1 MKLPGVS
8 GHPLPIADRSESPRN
23 AMAPHGETTVYSNED
38 YLLELLQESG
48 YIGPEEIEEASAA
61 SRGKHTVIEALLE
74 LGRITEEQVA
84 QTMSISAGMDYVDLS
99 NFTPEPHVLE
109 AITPEIAG
117 QYHVLPVESE
127 PGRVLLAVADPMDFQ
142 TMDTLPHLL
151 RGTQVDFVCATKSQ
165 IDSLLKDLYGIS
177 TDPMGDPANISIGGG
192 TDNDNDGDAPVIKM
206 VAEMLQESFSLRASD
221 IHIEPLDKSL
231 RIRYRIDGVLHQ
243 VASHPKHLHA
253 PILAR
258 LKIMTG
264 TMSIDERRVPQD
276 GRIQARM
283 GNKEVDLRVSTV
295 PTNHGESVVMRLLD
309 KSGISLGL
317 SDLGF
322 FSDDQKTF
330 DELIS
335 LPDGILL
342 VTGPTGSGKTTTL
355 YACLNTINRPD
366 KKIITVEDPVEY
378 QLSGINQVHVKEDIG
393 MTFAAALRSMLR
405 QAPNIIMIGEI
416 RDAETA
422 GIAIQAALT
431 GHLVFST
438 LHTNDAPSAVARM
451 ADIGAKPFLIASAV
465 RAMTAQRLVRKFC
478 SECKVPG
485 ELTEREI
492 RALRLDA
499 GRLTDAKIMA
509 PVGCS
514 KCRGTGYKGRMVIL
528 EVFKVDDQVRTMIN
542 EGLPTTQLKRKAR
555 ELGMRTLRED
565 GIRKVMAGLTSAQ
578 EVIEA
583 TSGDSD

>member
-1 MKLPGVS
+1 M
-8 GHPLPIADRSESPRN
+8 
-23 AMAPHGETTVYSNED
+23 YSNEE

-48 YIGPEEIEEASAA
+48 YIGPEDIEEARAA
-61 SRGKHTVIEALLE
+61 GRGKRTVVDTLLE
-74 LGRITEEQVA
+74 MGKISEEQVA
-84 QTMSISAGMDYVDLS
+84 QTMAISAGMEYVDLS
-99 NFTPEPHVLE
+99 SFIPESYVVE
-109 AITPEIAG
+109 SVSPEIAG
-117 QYHVLPVESE
+117 QYHVVPVAME
-127 PGRVLLAVADPMDFQ
+127 PGRLTLAVIDPMDFQ

-151 RGTQVDFVCATKSQ
+151 REYQVEFVCAPKSQ
-165 IDSLLKDLYGIS
+165 VMGMLKDLY
-177 TDPMGDPANISIGGG
+177 NISSGGSGSGEVVIGGG
-192 TDNDNDGDAPVIKM
+192 EDSASTDADAPIIKL
-206 VAEMLQESFSLRASD
+206 VSELLQEAFALRASD
-221 IHIEPLDKSL
+221 IHVEPLEKKL
-231 RIRYRIDGVLHQ
+231 RIRYRVDGVMHE

-276 GRIQARM
+276 GRIQAKM
-283 GNKEVDLRVSTV
+283 GTKELDLRVSTV
-295 PTNHGESVVMRLLD
+295 PTNHGESVVMRILD
-309 KSGISLGL
+309 KSGLALGL

-322 FSDDQKTF
+322 FSDDMGNF
-330 DELIS
+330 NELIT

-378 QLSGINQVHVKEDIG
+378 QMSGINQVHVKEDIG

-416 RDAETA
+416 RDPETA

-451 ADIGAKPFLIASAV
+451 ADIGVKPFLIASAV

-478 SECKVPG
+478 AECKRPG
-485 ELTEREI
+485 ELTEREM
-492 RALRLDA
+492 RALSLDA
-499 GRLTDAKIMA
+499 GRLADSNVMV
-509 PVGCS
+509 PSGCPR
-514 KCRGTGYKGRMVIL
+514 CRQTGFRGRMCIVEI
-528 EVFKVDDQVRTMIN
+528 FKVDDQVRNMIN
-542 EGLPTTQLKRKAR
+542 EGLPTTQLKRRAR

-565 GIRKVMAGLTSAQ
+565 GVRKVMAGLTSAQ

-583 TSGDSD
+583 TSGDAD

>member
-1 MKLPGVS
+1 M
-8 GHPLPIADRSESPRN
+8 
-23 AMAPHGETTVYSNED
+23 YSNEE

-48 YIGPEEIEEASAA
+48 YIGPEDIEEARAA
-61 SRGKHTVIEALLE
+61 GRGKRTVVDTLLE
-74 LGRITEEQVA
+74 MGKISEEQVA
-84 QTMSISAGMDYVDLS
+84 QTMAISAGMEYVDLS
-99 NFTPEPHVLE
+99 SFIPESYVVE
-109 AITPEIAG
+109 SVSPEIAG
-117 QYHVLPVESE
+117 QYHVVPVAME
-127 PGRVLLAVADPMDFQ
+127 PGRLTLAVIDPMDFQ

-151 RGTQVDFVCATKSQ
+151 REYQVEFVCAPKSQ
-165 IDSLLKDLYGIS
+165 VMGMLKDLY
-177 TDPMGDPANISIGGG
+177 NISSGGSGSGEVVIGGG
-192 TDNDNDGDAPVIKM
+192 EDSASTDADAPIIKL
-206 VAEMLQESFSLRASD
+206 VSELLQEAFALRASD
-221 IHIEPLDKSL
+221 IHVEPLEKKL
-231 RIRYRIDGVLHQ
+231 RIRYRVDGVMHE

-276 GRIQARM
+276 GRIQAKM
-283 GNKEVDLRVSTV
+283 GTKELDLRVSTV
-295 PTNHGESVVMRLLD
+295 PTNHGESVVMRILD
-309 KSGISLGL
+309 KSGLALGL

-322 FSDDQKTF
+322 FSDDMGNF
-330 DELIS
+330 NELIT

-378 QLSGINQVHVKEDIG
+378 QMSGINQVHVKEDIG

-416 RDAETA
+416 RDPETA

-451 ADIGAKPFLIASAV
+451 ADIGVKPFLIASAV

-478 SECKVPG
+478 AECKRPG
-485 ELTEREI
+485 ELTEREM
-492 RALRLDA
+492 RALSLDA
-499 GRLTDAKIMA
+499 GRLTDSNIMV
-509 PVGCS
+509 PSGCPR
-514 KCRGTGYKGRMVIL
+514 CRQTGFRGRMCIVEI
-528 EVFKVDDQVRTMIN
+528 FKVDDQVRNMIN
-542 EGLPTTQLKRKAR
+542 EGLPTTQLKRRAR

-565 GIRKVMAGLTSAQ
+565 GVRKVMAGLTSAQ

-583 TSGDSD
+583 TSGDAD

>member
-1 MKLPGVS
+1 M
-8 GHPLPIADRSESPRN
+8 
-23 AMAPHGETTVYSNED
+23 YSNEE

-48 YIGPEEIEEASAA
+48 YIGPEDIDEAAA
-61 SRGKHTVIEALLE
+61 AGRGKHTVVEALLE
-74 LGRITEEQVA
+74 LGKISEEQVA
-84 QTMSISAGMDYVDLS
+84 QTMSISAGMDFVDLG
-99 NFTPEPHVLE
+99 NFIPDPHVLE
-109 AITPEIAG
+109 AVSVEIAA
-117 QYHVLPVESE
+117 QYHVIPVEADMD
-127 PGRVLLAVADPMDFQ
+127 RILLAVADPMDFQ

-151 RGTQVDFVCATKSQ
+151 RGKQVDFVCARKSQ
-165 IDSLLKDLYGIS
+165 IDSLLTELYGINLNNP
-177 TDPMGDPANISIGGG
+177 TGAADLIIGDSSDI
-192 TDNDNDGDAPVIKM
+192 TTDGDAPVIRM
-206 VAEMLQESFSLRASD
+206 VAEMLQESFALRASD

-231 RIRYRIDGVLHQ
+231 RVRYRIDGVLHQ
-243 VASHPKHLHA
+243 IASHPKHLHA

-283 GNKEVDLRVSTV
+283 GNKEIDLRVSTV

-309 KSGISLGL
+309 KSSIALGL

-330 DELIS
+330 DELIN

-355 YACLNTINRPD
+355 YACLNTINKPD

-378 QLSGINQVHVKEDIG
+378 VMSGINQVHVKEEIG

-405 QAPNIIMIGEI
+405 QAPNVIMLGEI

-422 GIAIQAALT
+422 GIAMQAALT

-438 LHTNDAPSAVARM
+438 LHTNDAPSAVARL

-478 SECKVPG
+478 SECKTPG

-492 RALRLDA
+492 RALRLDPSRI
-499 GRLTDAKIMA
+499 GDARIMQGQ
-509 PVGCS
+509 GCP
-514 KCRGTGYKGRMVIL
+514 KCRQTGYKGRMVIV
-528 EVFKVDDQVRTMIN
+528 EIFKVDDQVRTMIN
-542 EGLPTTQLKRKAR
+542 EGLPTTQLKRRAR

-565 GIRKVMAGLTSAQ
+565 GIRKVMAGTTSAQ

-583 TSGDSD
+583 TSGDAD

>member
-1 MKLPGVS
+1 M
-8 GHPLPIADRSESPRN
+8 
-23 AMAPHGETTVYSNED
+23 YSNEE

-48 YIGPEEIEEASAA
+48 YIGPEDIEEARAA
-61 SRGKHTVIEALLE
+61 GRGKRTVVDTLLE
-74 LGRITEEQVA
+74 MGKISEEQVA
-84 QTMSISAGMDYVDLS
+84 QTMAISAGMEYVDLS
-99 NFTPEPHVLE
+99 SFIPESYVVE
-109 AITPEIAG
+109 SVSPEIAG
-117 QYHVLPVESE
+117 QYHVVPVAME
-127 PGRVLLAVADPMDFQ
+127 PGRLTLAVIDPMDFQ

-151 RGTQVDFVCATKSQ
+151 REYQVEFVCAPKSQ
-165 IDSLLKDLYGIS
+165 VMGMLKDLY
-177 TDPMGDPANISIGGG
+177 NISSGGSGSGEVVIGGG
-192 TDNDNDGDAPVIKM
+192 EDSASTDADAPIIKL
-206 VAEMLQESFSLRASD
+206 VSELLQEAFALRASD
-221 IHIEPLDKSL
+221 IHVEPLEKKL
-231 RIRYRIDGVLHQ
+231 RIRYRVDGVMHE

-276 GRIQARM
+276 GRIQAKM
-283 GNKEVDLRVSTV
+283 GTKELDLRVSTV
-295 PTNHGESVVMRLLD
+295 PTNHGESVVMRILD
-309 KSGISLGL
+309 KSGLALGL

-322 FSDDQKTF
+322 FSDDMGNF
-330 DELIS
+330 NELIT

-378 QLSGINQVHVKEDIG
+378 QMSGINQVHVKEDIG

-416 RDAETA
+416 RDPETA

-451 ADIGAKPFLIASAV
+451 ADIGVKPFLIASAV

-478 SECKVPG
+478 AECKRPG
-485 ELTEREI
+485 ELTEREM
-492 RALRLDA
+492 RALSLDA
-499 GRLTDAKIMA
+499 GRLVDSNIMV
-509 PVGCS
+509 PSGCPR
-514 KCRGTGYKGRMVIL
+514 CRQTGFRGRMCIVEI
-528 EVFKVDDQVRTMIN
+528 FKVDDQVRNMIN
-542 EGLPTTQLKRKAR
+542 EGLPTTQLKRRAR

-565 GIRKVMAGLTSAQ
+565 GVRKVMAGLTSAQ

-583 TSGDSD
+583 TSGDAD

>member
-1 MKLPGVS
+1 M
-8 GHPLPIADRSESPRN
+8 
-23 AMAPHGETTVYSNED
+23 
-38 YLLELLQESG
+38 
-48 YIGPEEIEEASAA
+48 
-61 SRGKHTVIEALLE
+61 
-74 LGRITEEQVA
+74 
-84 QTMSISAGMDYVDLS
+84 
-99 NFTPEPHVLE
+99 
-109 AITPEIAG
+109 
-117 QYHVLPVESE
+117 
-127 PGRVLLAVADPMDFQ
+127 LAVSDPMDFQ
-142 TMDTLPHLL
+142 KMDALPHLI
-151 RGTQVDFVCATKSQ
+151 RGTQVDFVCGMKSQ
-165 IDSLLKDLYGIS
+165 IESLLRDLYGIQ
-177 TDPMGDPANISIGGG
+177 IG
-192 TDNDNDGDAPVIKM
+192 TDGVGDLLIDGADGPGGDGDAPIIRM
-206 VAEMLQESFSLRASD
+206 VSEMLQESFTLRASD
-221 IHIEPLDKSL
+221 IHIEPLEKSL

-264 TMSIDERRVPQD
+264 TMSIDERRMPQD
-276 GRIQARM
+276 GRIQARL

-322 FSDDQKTF
+322 FADDQRTF
-330 DELIS
+330 DELIG

-355 YACLNTINRPD
+355 YACLNTINKPD

-378 QLSGINQVHVKEDIG
+378 VLAGINQVHVKEDIG
-393 MTFAAALRSMLR
+393 MTFAAALRAMLR
-405 QAPNIIMIGEI
+405 QAPNVIMLGEI

-438 LHTNDAPSAVARM
+438 LHTNDAPSAVARL

-465 RAMTAQRLVRKFC
+465 RAMSAQRLVRKFC
-478 SECKVPG
+478 SECKTPG

-492 RALRLDA
+492 RALRMDSA
-499 GRLTDAKIMA
+499 RMTDSNIMK
-509 PVGCS
+509 PNGCP

-528 EVFKVDDQVRTMIN
+528 EVFRVDDQVRTMIN
-542 EGLPTTQLKRKAR
+542 EGLPTTQLKRRAR

-565 GIRKVMAGLTSAQ
+565 GVRKVMAGLTSAQ

>member
-1 MKLPGVS
+1 MLSRADFQRRPGN
-8 GHPLPIADRSESPRN
+8 HWRII
-23 AMAPHGETTVYSNED
+23 VYSNED

-48 YIGPEEIEEASAA
+48 YIGPEDIEEAANAA
-61 SRGKHTVIEALLE
+61 RGKHTVVEALLE
-74 LGRITEEQVA
+74 LGRISEEQVA
-84 QTMSISAGMDYVDLS
+84 QTMAISAGMDYVDLA
-99 NFTPEPHVLE
+99 NFSPETHVLE
-109 AITPEIAG
+109 AVSTEIAA
-117 QYHVLPVESE
+117 QYHVIPVDAG
-127 PGRVLLAVADPMDFQ
+127 PGRVTLAVADPMDFQ
-142 TMDTLPHLL
+142 TMDSLPHLM
-151 RGTQVDFVCATKSQ
+151 RGQQVEFVCAMKSQ
-165 IDSLLKDLYGIS
+165 IDGLLRDLYNIN
-177 TDPMGDPANISIGGG
+177 TTGDPLDGGLILG
-192 TDNDNDGDAPVIKM
+192 DPDATNNDGDAPIIKM
-206 VAEMLQESFSLRASD
+206 VAEMLQESFTLRASD
-221 IHIEPLDKSL
+221 IHIEPLEKSL

-243 VASHPKHLHA
+243 IASHPKHLHA

-264 TMSIDERRVPQD
+264 SMSIDERRVPQD
-276 GRIQARM
+276 GRIQARL
-283 GNKEVDLRVSTV
+283 GTKEVDLRVSTV

-309 KSGISLGL
+309 KSSIALGL

-322 FSDDQKTF
+322 FSDDQKSF

-355 YACLNTINRPD
+355 YACLNTINKPD

-378 QLSGINQVHVKEDIG
+378 VMSGINQVHVKEEIG
-393 MTFAAALRSMLR
+393 MTFAAALRAMLR
-405 QAPNIIMIGEI
+405 QAPNVIMLGEI

-422 GIAIQAALT
+422 GIAMQAALT

-438 LHTNDAPSAVARM
+438 LHTNDAPSAVARL

-465 RAMTAQRLVRKFC
+465 RAMTAQRLVRKLC
-478 SECKVPG
+478 AECKSPG

-492 RALRLDA
+492 RALRLDPNKLLDSNIMKPNGC
-499 GRLTDAKIMA
+499 GR
-509 PVGCS
+509 
-514 KCRGTGYKGRMVIL
+514 CRQTGYKGRMVIV
-528 EVFKVDDQVRTMIN
+528 EIFKVDDQVRTMIN
-542 EGLPTTQLKRKAR
+542 EGLPTTQLKRRAR

-565 GIRKVMAGLTSAQ
+565 GVRKVMAGSTTAQ